1 MKTKTK
7 NTTMFLVQAALIA
20 ALYITVNYAQ
30 EMLIPT
36 STSAAVQVRVAELL
50 CTLCVFTPA
59 AIPGL
64 TLGCV
69 ISNIISV
76 GILPLDIILGSFAT
90 LLAALCSYFLRN
102 VKLFK
107 IPMLSLFMPVI
118 FNAVIIGLELEIF
131 YVEGDFEFV
140 GFLTQGGLVGL
151 GEFII
156 CIVVGI
162 PFYLVLR
169 KTPVF
174 RKLN

>member
-1 MKTKTK
+1 
-7 NTTMFLVQAALIA
+7 MFLVQAALIA

-50 CTLCVFTPA
+50 CTFCVFTPA

-64 TLGCV
+64 TLGCM

-76 GILPLDIILGSFAT
+76 GVLPLDIILGSLAT

-102 VKLFK
+102 VKLFRV
-107 IPMLSLFMPVI
+107 PMLSLFMPVI

-131 YVEGDFEFV
+131 YVEGGFEFV

-162 PFYLVLR
+162 PFYLVLS

-174 RKLN
+174 KKLN